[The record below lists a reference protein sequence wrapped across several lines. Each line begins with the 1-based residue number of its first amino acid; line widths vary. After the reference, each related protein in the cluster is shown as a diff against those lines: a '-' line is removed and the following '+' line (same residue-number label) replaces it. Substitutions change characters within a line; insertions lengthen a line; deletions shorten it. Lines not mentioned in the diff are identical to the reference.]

1 MGVRLPISGL
11 LFFSLLQ
18 GSTPSDLDS
27 LKTGLQFFKWKK
39 VEVELN
45 QIQYDQKYNSILS
58 VSFID
63 SAAYLIASTE
73 QDIFISG
80 NDVKTFNQ
88 NTKQLIIDE
97 RLPGDKDVLSIM
109 AGDLSGIILTDKRNE
124 NGLITFAFEMK
135 DFGMSGII
143 AVKNDSWHFDNLHV
157 DFDQDNWI
165 GLKVLSWQM
174 LRGSYSFSEFGI
186 EALEVIDLRE

>member
-39 VEVELN
+39 VEVELS

-80 NDVKTFNQ
+80 NDVKTFSQ

-97 RLPGDKDVLSIM
+97 S
-109 AGDLSGIILTDKRNE
+109 
-124 NGLITFAFEMK
+124 
-135 DFGMSGII
+135 
-143 AVKNDSWHFDNLHV
+143 
-157 DFDQDNWI
+157 
-165 GLKVLSWQM
+165 
-174 LRGSYSFSEFGI
+174 
-186 EALEVIDLRE
+186 